1 MKIPKEQAKDMVDS
15 FIQRTRNKH
24 ERKAMSYRRAKK
36 CALIAIE
43 SIVLVPKHL
52 LYTIYIHRFRTFEEI
67 DINSWN
73 EEEPIIVEEF
83 TALEYWYK
91 VKEEIELL

>member
-15 FIQRTRNKH
+15 FIQRTRNKY
-24 ERKAMSYRRAKK
+24 ERQSMSYRRAKQ

-52 LYTIYIHRFRTFEEI
+52 LYTIYIYRFKNIKEI
-67 DINSWN
+67 DINFW
-73 EEEPIIVEEF
+73 EDEDYIIVDEM
-83 TALEYWYK
+83 TALEYWDK
-91 VKEEIELL
+91 VKQEIEKL